1 MTLRAGNCKD
11 SDTIYCKPQQCR
23 FRRLEMLSRRKL
35 KSLGC
40 TDCLPDVMSNISGY
54 QIGQQL
60 LDTWN
65 IRRFSRLGCFS
76 MFLPIFMRGTMSH
89 NNEPSHDIPEL
100 KTSSPTWI
108 TMDYHGSS
116 RTPLRPS
123 SSMSCT
129 CDSFASFEAHHDHV
143 QRPWQNDFKF
153 LGLAL
158 GLAISRH
165 LSPWHFSLGR
175 CLNAMRAACQWM
187 TRQEVSGWEQCLDF
201 LLALTHFFSHAKN
214 ILRFV
219 VYHFGVVVL

>member
-1 MTLRAGNCKD
+1 
-11 SDTIYCKPQQCR
+11 
-23 FRRLEMLSRRKL
+23 
-35 KSLGC
+35 
-40 TDCLPDVMSNISGY
+40 
-54 QIGQQL
+54 
-60 LDTWN
+60 
-65 IRRFSRLGCFS
+65 
-76 MFLPIFMRGTMSH
+76 MSH

-116 RTPLRPS
+116 HTPLRPS

-143 QRPWQNDFKF
+143 QRPCQNDFKF

-175 CLNAMRAACQWM
+175 CLNAMRAACQWR
-187 TRQEVSGWEQCLDF
+187 TRQEVSG
-201 LLALTHFFSHAKN
+201 
-214 ILRFV
+214 
-219 VYHFGVVVL
+219 